1 MPVVE
6 PSVRVETKLYLTAQD
21 AADVLRL
28 SVRTLERMR
37 VEGTGPRYHK
47 AGGGKRA
54 RVLYNRADLDDWLQG
69 LSFNSTAEYVR
80 GGSKSR
86 RSTGRF
92 DR

>member
-1 MPVVE
+1 MPVAE
-6 PSVRVETKLYLTAQD
+6 PSASLEMKLYLTAQD

-47 AGGGKRA
+47 AGAGKRA

-69 LSFNSTAEYVR
+69 LRFNSTAEYVK
-80 GGSKSR
+80 GGTMSPRK
-86 RSTGRF
+86 
-92 DR
+92 

>member
-1 MPVVE
+1 MTVAE
-6 PSVRVETKLYLTAQD
+6 PSARLETKLYLTAKD

-47 AGGGKRA
+47 AGAGKRA
-54 RVLYNRADLDDWLQG
+54 RVLYNRADLDDWLCA
-69 LSFNSTAEYVR
+69 LSFNSTAEYVK
-80 GGSKSR
+80 GGPKGPRRASR
-86 RSTGRF
+86 I